1 VPVPGISVTGVS
13 NTAILLR
20 PVTFAWEEIGV
31 YRLVTMLL
39 AVVGIYFIFWL
50 VQGGAQ
56 EIGHWMRTMFKIS
69 Y

>member
-1 VPVPGISVTGVS
+1 LSNAAIS
-13 NTAILLR
+13 LK
-20 PVTFAWEEIGV
+20 PVTFAWEEIGI
-31 YRLVTMLL
+31 YRLVSVLL

-56 EIGHWMRTMFKIS
+56 QIGQWMRTMFKIS